1 MRVVWT
7 PEAQQDRADVW
18 DYIAA
23 DNPRAAARMDEIFSD
38 AAARLIQHPMLGKPG
53 KIPGTRELIPHES
66 YRLVYQI
73 DGETVWILTNACVR
87 SRSDHTPCGLL
98 LYLRCYLALRDISSS
113 KQEVAEHV
121 IRHPNVMRQNCRPKT
136 KLGRMD
142 TTQVTLI
149 HKILAAAD
157 ERNLP
162 LWIGGGWAIDARLG
176 RVTRK
181 HDDIDLTFP
190 GERRG
195 ELEAIVEMLGGRV
208 MEELDY
214 GFLAEIGDE
223 LLDCEPAW
231 WADEAY
237 EIAEAPQ
244 GSCPEAA
251 EGVIAGRPVRC
262 NSWEAIIWDYFY
274 YADEVPPVDWPTKH
288 IESYR
293 LACTSLGAEKVE
305 VLRAAFR
312 SRYAA

>member
-1 MRVVWT
+1 
-7 PEAQQDRADVW
+7 
-18 DYIAA
+18 
-23 DNPRAAARMDEIFSD
+23 
-38 AAARLIQHPMLGKPG
+38 
-53 KIPGTRELIPHES
+53 
-66 YRLVYQI
+66 
-73 DGETVWILTNACVR
+73 
-87 SRSDHTPCGLL
+87 
-98 LYLRCYLALRDISSS
+98 
-113 KQEVAEHV
+113 
-121 IRHPNVMRQNCRPKT
+121 
-136 KLGRMD
+136 MD

-251 EGVIAGRPVRC
+251 EGVIAGRQEVAYSSFPFVMSVAQRITLY
-262 NSWEAIIWDYFY
+262 NARVEPGIW
-274 YADEVPPVDWPTKH
+274 P
-288 IESYR
+288 
-293 LACTSLGAEKVE
+293 
-305 VLRAAFR
+305 
-312 SRYAA
+312 